1 MQGRDRAAGGEA
13 GTGAIGP
20 ADFGRGELSPRDA
33 VEFRSLKRLIQAK
46 AGLCT
51 EGYKE
56 RVLRRRIA
64 VRMRAK
70 GVKSF
75 AAYASLLEKDDEEHQ
90 RLVDTVTINVSKFF
104 RNAATWMLVRD
115 RVVPDLFAL
124 DAQTVNIWSAGSAA
138 GEEAHSIA
146 ILLLQHAAEHGQ
158 DLDRFRILAT
168 DIDADALEQAKRA
181 EYGAFAFTEMSD
193 ATRSRWFEGP
203 SLDRLKAEVRS
214 MVRFERLDLMS
225 GEFPRGQHLIFC
237 RNVLIYFERSI
248 QHKLFER
255 FHAALSPGGYLQ
267 LGKVETLFG
276 AAPGLFETISARE
289 RLFRRT

>member
-1 MQGRDRAAGGEA
+1 MQGRDRTVSRDAGLVPV
-13 GTGAIGP
+13 GP

-33 VEFRSLKRLIQAK
+33 VEFRALKRQIQAR

-75 AAYASLLEKDDEEHQ
+75 AAYASLLQKDDEEYQ

-104 RNAATWMLVRD
+104 RNATTWMLLRD
-115 RVVPDLFAL
+115 RIVPELFAL
-124 DAQTVNIWSAGSAA
+124 DAPTVNIWSAGSAA

-146 ILLLQHAAEHGQ
+146 ILLMQHAAEHGES
-158 DLDRFRILAT
+158 LERFRILAT
-168 DIDADALEQAKRA
+168 DIDADAIEQARRGD
-181 EYGAFAFTEMSD
+181 YGAFAFTEMSD
-193 ATRSRWFEGP
+193 TTRSRWFEGP
-203 SLDRLKAEVRS
+203 QLDRLRAEVRA
-214 MVRFERLDLMS
+214 MVRFERLDLMT

-237 RNVLIYFERSI
+237 RNVLIYFERTI
-248 QHKLFER
+248 QHQLFER
-255 FHAALSPGGYLQ
+255 FHAALAPGGYLQ

-276 AAPGLFETISARE
+276 AAPGLFKTISARE

>member
-1 MQGRDRAAGGEA
+1 MQGHDRPAARA
-13 GTGAIGP
+13 TGP
-20 ADFGRGELSPRDA
+20 APVGPAEFGRGDLSPRDA
-33 VEFRSLKRLIQAK
+33 AEFRSLKRLIQSR

-75 AAYASLLEKDDEEHQ
+75 AAYASLLQKDAEEYQ

-104 RNAATWMLVRD
+104 RNASTWMLLRD
-115 RVVPDLFAL
+115 RVVPELFEL
-124 DAQTVNIWSAGSAA
+124 DSPTVNIWSAGSAA

-146 ILLLQHAAEHGQ
+146 ILLCQHAEDHGL
-158 DLDRFRILAT
+158 DLERFRILAT
-168 DIDADALEQAKRA
+168 DIDADALEQARRA
-181 EYGAFAFTEMSD
+181 EYGALAFTEMSD
-193 ATRSRWFEGP
+193 TTRARWFEGHR
-203 SLDRLKAEVRS
+203 LDRLRAEVRS
-214 MVRFERLDLMS
+214 MVQFERLDLMT
-225 GEFPRGQHLIFC
+225 GAFPRGQHVIFC
-237 RNVLIYFERSI
+237 RNVLIYFERKF
-248 QHKLFER
+248 QHELFER
-255 FHAALSPGGYLQ
+255 FHAALAPGGYLQ